1 MKNQLALVI
10 KTNGTKEVVLFSE
23 DTFLELAQKTVGG
36 WIQLVRLGDKGDLYL
51 NEEGKLEGLEQNP
64 TATALYSEEY
74 GLNDFIVGDVI
85 ITGGAN
91 SEGET
96 VGLTDEQL
104 GFLYGYT
111 RQIEML

>member
-1 MKNQLALVI
+1 MSQLALVI
-10 KTNGTKEVVLFSE
+10 KTNGTKEVTLFTE
-23 DTFLELAQKTVGG
+23 GTFLELAQKTVGG
-36 WIQLVRLGDKGDLYL
+36 WIQLVRLGDRGDLYL
-51 NEEGKLEGLEQNP
+51 NEEGKLDQLPQNP
-64 TATALYSEEY
+64 IATALYSEEY

-96 VGLTDEQL
+96 VGLSEEQL
-104 GFLYGYT
+104 ASLFDYN

>member
-1 MKNQLALVI
+1 MSQLALVI
-10 KTNGTKEVVLFSE
+10 KTDGTKEVTLFTE
-23 DTFLELAQKTVGG
+23 GTFLELAQKTVGG
-36 WIQLVRLGDKGDLYL
+36 WIQLVRLGDRGDLYL
-51 NEEGKLEGLEQNP
+51 NEEGKLDQLPQNP
-64 TATALYSEEY
+64 IATALYSEEY

-96 VGLTDEQL
+96 VGLSEEQL
-104 GFLYGYT
+104 ASLFDYN